1 MKSIRKYLDKIKPNF
16 EKGGRFQYLGSV
28 FEGFESF
35 LFVPNTTSKCG
46 AHIHDAIDSKRVI
59 SFVIIALLPALIFGM
74 YNIGYQNALVAG
86 RLSDATFLGM
96 FFYGMLQM
104 LPKILVSYIVG
115 LTIEFAWA
123 QWKHEEIQE
132 GYLATGILIPMVIP
146 VNCPLWCLALACAF
160 SVIFCKEIFGGT
172 GMNFVNPALA
182 ARAFLFFSY
191 PTVMSGDNCWV
202 AKDEILGLGYQ
213 IADATTAATPLGA
226 IVQNPD
232 MQIDT
237 MAAVT
242 GLIPGSMGETSFI
255 AIALG
260 AVMLLWTGVA
270 SWRIM
275 LSVFVGGGITAALF
289 HSCGASPLTAF
300 QQIVLGGFAFGAVFM
315 ATDPVTAAR
324 TETGKWIYGFLI
336 GVVAVVVRVMNPGYP
351 EGMMLAILLMNACAP
366 LIDWCVVYLTSYK
379 TVEKIRRIQSWQ
391 KN

>member
-28 FEGFESF
+28 FEGFEPF

-366 LIDWCVVYLTSYK
+366 LIDWCVVERNIS
-379 TVEKIRRIQSWQ
+379 RRT
-391 KN
+391 KRLKK

>member
-86 RLSDATFLGM
+86 HLSDATFLGM

-275 LSVFVGGGITAALF
+275 LSVFVGITAALF

-366 LIDWCVVYLTSYK
+366 LIDWCVVERNIS
-379 TVEKIRRIQSWQ
+379 RRT
-391 KN
+391 KRLKK

>member
-35 LFVPNTTSKCG
+35 LFVPNTTSKSG

-132 GYLATGILIPMVIP
+132 GYFATGILIPMVIP

-366 LIDWCVVYLTSYK
+366 LIDWCVVERNIS
-379 TVEKIRRIQSWQ
+379 RRT
-391 KN
+391 KRLKK

>member
-86 RLSDATFLGM
+86 HLSDATFLGM

-351 EGMMLAILLMNACAP
+351 EGMMLPILLMNACAP
-366 LIDWCVVYLTSYK
+366 LIDWCVVERNIS
-379 TVEKIRRIQSWQ
+379 RRT
-391 KN
+391 KRLKK

>member
-202 AKDEILGLGYQ
+202 AKDEILGFGYQ

-366 LIDWCVVYLTSYK
+366 LIDWCVVERNIS
-379 TVEKIRRIQSWQ
+379 RRT
-391 KN
+391 KRLKK

>member
-28 FEGFESF
+28 FEGFEPF

-46 AHIHDAIDSKRVI
+46 AHIHAAIDSKRVI

-232 MQIDT
+232 IQIDT

-366 LIDWCVVYLTSYK
+366 LIDWCVVERNIS
-379 TVEKIRRIQSWQ
+379 RRT
-391 KN
+391 KRLKK

>member
-86 RLSDATFLGM
+86 HLSDATFLGM

-123 QWKHEEIQE
+123 QWKHEEMQE

-366 LIDWCVVYLTSYK
+366 LIDWCVVERNIS
-379 TVEKIRRIQSWQ
+379 RRT
-391 KN
+391 KRLKK

>member
-86 RLSDATFLGM
+86 HLSDATFLGM

-232 MQIDT
+232 IQIDT

-366 LIDWCVVYLTSYK
+366 LIDWCVVERNIS
-379 TVEKIRRIQSWQ
+379 RRT
-391 KN
+391 KRLKK

>member
-46 AHIHDAIDSKRVI
+46 AHIHDVIDSKRVI

-86 RLSDATFLGM
+86 HLSDATFLGM

-366 LIDWCVVYLTSYK
+366 LIDWCVVERNIS
-379 TVEKIRRIQSWQ
+379 RRT
-391 KN
+391 KRLKK

>member
-86 RLSDATFLGM
+86 HLSDATFLGM

-202 AKDEILGLGYQ
+202 AKDEILGLG
-213 IADATTAATPLGA
+213 
-226 IVQNPD
+226 
-232 MQIDT
+232 
-237 MAAVT
+237 
-242 GLIPGSMGETSFI
+242 
-255 AIALG
+255 
-260 AVMLLWTGVA
+260 
-270 SWRIM
+270 
-275 LSVFVGGGITAALF
+275 
-289 HSCGASPLTAF
+289 
-300 QQIVLGGFAFGAVFM
+300 
-315 ATDPVTAAR
+315 
-324 TETGKWIYGFLI
+324 
-336 GVVAVVVRVMNPGYP
+336 
-351 EGMMLAILLMNACAP
+351 
-366 LIDWCVVYLTSYK
+366 
-379 TVEKIRRIQSWQ
+379 
-391 KN
+391 

>member
-16 EKGGRFQYLGSV
+16 EKGGRFQCLGSV

-86 RLSDATFLGM
+86 HLSDATFLGM

-366 LIDWCVVYLTSYK
+366 LIDWCVVERNIS
-379 TVEKIRRIQSWQ
+379 RRT
-391 KN
+391 KRLKK

>member
-16 EKGGRFQYLGSV
+16 EKGGRFKYLGSV

-86 RLSDATFLGM
+86 HLSDATFLGM

-366 LIDWCVVYLTSYK
+366 LIDWCVVERNIS
-379 TVEKIRRIQSWQ
+379 RRT
-391 KN
+391 KRLKK

>member
-59 SFVIIALLPALIFGM
+59 SFVIIALLPALIFSM

-366 LIDWCVVYLTSYK
+366 LIDWCVVERNIS
-379 TVEKIRRIQSWQ
+379 RRT
-391 KN
+391 KRLKK

>member
-86 RLSDATFLGM
+86 HLSDATFLGM

-275 LSVFVGGGITAALF
+275 LSFSKRSLMVSSAVKRCITGTWVGATRSSIIPARQSLA
-289 HSCGASPLTAF
+289 SC
-300 QQIVLGGFAFGAVFM
+300 
-315 ATDPVTAAR
+315 
-324 TETGKWIYGFLI
+324 
-336 GVVAVVVRVMNPGYP
+336 
-351 EGMMLAILLMNACAP
+351 LLP
-366 LIDWCVVYLTSYK
+366 SI
-379 TVEKIRRIQSWQ
+379 
-391 KN
+391 

>member
-172 GMNFVNPALA
+172 GMNFVNPSLA

-226 IVQNPD
+226 IVQNPG

-351 EGMMLAILLMNACAP
+351 EGMMLAILLMNIFAP
-366 LIDWCVVYLTSYK
+366 LIDYCVV
-379 TVEKIRRIQSWQ
+379 Q
-391 KN
+391 KNISRRAKRIC

>member
-16 EKGGRFQYLGSV
+16 EEGGRFQYLGSV

-86 RLSDATFLGM
+86 RLSDATFFGM

-202 AKDEILGLGYQ
+202 AKDEIFGLGYQ

-300 QQIVLGGFAFGAVFM
+300 QQLVLGGFAFGAVFM

-324 TETGKWIYGFLI
+324 TEAGKWIYGFLI

-366 LIDWCVVYLTSYK
+366 LIDWCVVERNIS
-379 TVEKIRRIQSWQ
+379 RRT
-391 KN
+391 KRLKK

>member
-275 LSVFVGGGITAALF
+275 LSVFVGGGITAAFF

-366 LIDWCVVYLTSYK
+366 LIDWCVVERNIS
-379 TVEKIRRIQSWQ
+379 RRT
-391 KN
+391 KRLKK

>member
-16 EKGGRFQYLGSV
+16 EKCGRGLYLGSV

-366 LIDWCVVYLTSYK
+366 LIDWCVVERNIS
-379 TVEKIRRIQSWQ
+379 RRT
-391 KN
+391 KRLKK

>member
-86 RLSDATFLGM
+86 HLSDATFLGM

-226 IVQNPD
+226 IVQNPG

-366 LIDWCVVYLTSYK
+366 LIDWCVVERNIS
-379 TVEKIRRIQSWQ
+379 RRT
-391 KN
+391 KRLKK

>member
-1 MKSIRKYLDKIKPNF
+1 MNLRNYLNKIKPNF

-275 LSVFVGGGITAALF
+275 LSVFVGGCITAALF

-366 LIDWCVVYLTSYK
+366 LIDWCVVERNIS
-379 TVEKIRRIQSWQ
+379 RRT
-391 KN
+391 KRLKK